1 MGPLGRLQEFF
12 AFTKNEQKVFLFLAV
27 VFLAGA
33 AVKGYRAYIAPPQRT
48 QFDYTKQDSVFFAR
62 SSAAEADTAAAE
74 LPPAKVDLNTAS
86 KEQLMTLPGIG
97 EAMAERIMLC
107 RQELGRFRTP
117 EDLRKV
123 KGIGAKKLEKLTPHI
138 EVK

>member
-1 MGPLGRLQEFF
+1 MGPLQRLQDFF

-33 AVKGYRAYIAPPQRT
+33 GVKGYRAYIDPPQRT
-48 QFDYTKQDSVFFAR
+48 PFGYAAHDTVFFAR
-62 SSAAEADTAAAE
+62 SAAAETDTAATE
-74 LPPAKVDLNTAS
+74 QPPAKVELNSAT

-97 EAMAERIMLC
+97 EAMAERIMLR
-107 RQELGRFRTP
+107 RQELGRFRRAD
-117 EDLRKV
+117 ELRSV